1 MQLDRVKIL
10 LMQDANYK
18 KGFKFDHVW
27 NIMKDFQKFK
37 DDATIARQVYQK
49 QTSNYVSS
57 ESDNPISNSYQP
69 ESPGLS
75 SFPINLNDDNIGGS
89 SSDRPIGVK
98 KAKAKR
104 KMEEENSSLKEENIK
119 LFEMLKKSHEDRHT
133 SFNIEEKKIEIEN
146 KKLALKAE
154 REDNRIMSIDLDRIT
169 DPNRRAF
176 YAAKQARIIQR
187 LSQENQQSQPQ
198 PPSQSNMFGQYFTN
212 IGGDRDD
219 LPDY

>member
-1 MQLDRVKIL
+1 MQLDRAKIL

-119 LFEMLKKSHEDRHT
+119 LFEMLKKSHEDRHIA
-133 SFNIEEKKIEIEN
+133 FNIEEKKIEIEN

-154 REDNRIMSIDLDRIT
+154 REDNRIMSIDLDQIT

-176 YAAKQARIIQR
+176 YAAKQA
-187 LSQENQQSQPQ
+187 
-198 PPSQSNMFGQYFTN
+198 
-212 IGGDRDD
+212 
-219 LPDY
+219 